1 MNKTL
6 IAAVIAL
13 AFLLLATLLADDSR
27 DRSLKAL
34 LFGGRRSTG
43 YFLTV
48 FILLIA
54 AAAVGYVAG
63 HGPNRP
69 VPAAA
74 ATDKPAALA
83 AGTAAPGSQVAG
95 VQTGEPAPPP
105 TRSWRSI
112 AAPASVPV
120 QGFE

>member
-1 MNKTL
+1 M
-6 IAAVIAL
+6 
-13 AFLLLATLLADDSR
+13 
-27 DRSLKAL
+27 
-34 LFGGRRSTG
+34 G

-74 ATDKPAALA
+74 VTAKPAAPPPP
-83 AGTAAPGSQVAG
+83 AAPKVIPANPVTEVPTQGSQS
-95 VQTGEPAPPP
+95 Q
-105 TRSWRSI
+105 
-112 AAPASVPV
+112 
-120 QGFE
+120 